1 MKNVVRLVL
10 ACGAAI
16 PVLPAHAQL
25 DSPSAEA
32 ATTQSEAPD
41 ATAAD
46 SAPESGTPTAVSASP
61 ETTAPTD
68 VAPVEATPSAGGE
81 AAPSEAAAASSGNR
95 LIEEV
100 IVSAQRRDEKLQ
112 DVPISVQ
119 AFTGEKLDA
128 LGFKKVED
136 LPAITPGL
144 VLQNKAGY
152 SVIFLRGVGTDA
164 FLPSA
169 DPNVPVY
176 IDGIPQ
182 LSGQGA
188 ANVLGRLTR
197 VEVLKGP
204 QGTLFGRNSTG
215 GAISLTTPDP
225 KGAFS
230 GDVTTEFASYDTFN
244 TNFYLNLP
252 VNDKFGLSLSGY
264 NNRTDGYYRNVAGPL
279 IDTFQRGVRT
289 KLVWDV
295 ADDLTLSAFGVY
307 GEQSDP
313 LSLTTK
319 LTRPARFLSVGGVVL
334 PKDPTP
340 RDRSVAHDLPGGD
353 ALINYSYGGTLDW
366 RLDAVEFKAL
376 GSIQR
381 LNISFAQWDFDSTDR
396 PLVTFYTDSQFQ
408 EQKTAEIQF
417 LSNEGT
423 PFAEYFSFV
432 AGAFYL
438 TGNGGFPTLLLQ
450 VGGANG
456 FGDLPGALLG
466 NPNFIQAFTTPL
478 NRLLTRV
485 GLSPIAGLTGPAT
498 LVAGGILDTESL
510 SGYFQ
515 GTLNL
520 QSSFDLEKPLNLTL
534 GARLDKE
541 TRGLHGGRLG
551 IVSPTA
557 DPHSDRKSDQVTLLT
572 FPVPDVSATQVP
584 LRAALNWF
592 PVDDTQLY
600 ASFARGFTS
609 PTYNTINFFT
619 PPDKVKA
626 SRVDNFEIGAKTQLF
641 DRTLTLNSAAFY
653 VNEYQL
659 LTAFLSVTSGGVV
672 RFANAP
678 KARIYGAEFD
688 ATWQAL
694 PEIDPGLA
702 FTASAAY
709 LNSEYV
715 RFPEGRGFDVDT
727 GLSFGPGS
735 VGPARDFSGHDVV
748 NTPPLTFSV
757 GANQAVNFGD
767 SSLEFAVNANYN
779 DGYFNTPQQE
789 KEYATKAYTL
799 VDTHVSYFY
808 TPWGVEVTAFVKNIF
823 DESYTSSRY
832 AADFGVLDT
841 LNAPRII
848 GARVKVT
855 F

>member
-1 MKNVVRLVL
+1 MKNIVRLML

-16 PVLPAHAQL
+16 PVMPAYAQMET
-25 DSPSAEA
+25 PPAEA
-32 ATTQSEAPD
+32 ATTQPGTPD
-41 ATAAD
+41 PTAAD
-46 SAPESGTPTAVSASP
+46 SAPAP
-61 ETTAPTD
+61 ETTTASDAVPEAT
-68 VAPVEATPSAGGE
+68 APVGTAISVTAE
-81 AAPSEAAAASSGNR
+81 AAPAGAEASGSGNR

-100 IVSAQRRDEKLQ
+100 IVSAQRRDERLQ

-128 LGFKKVED
+128 LGVKKVED
-136 LPAITPGL
+136 LPALTPGL

-152 SVIFLRGVGTDA
+152 TVIFMRGVGTDA

-176 IDGIPQ
+176 VDGIPQ

-188 ANVLGRLTR
+188 ANVLGRLQR

-225 KGAFS
+225 QGAFG
-230 GDVTTEFASYDTFN
+230 GDVTTEFANYDTFN
-244 TNFYLNLP
+244 TSFFLNVP
-252 VNDKFGLSLSGY
+252 VSEQFGATLSGY
-264 NNRTDGYYRNVAGPL
+264 SNRSDGYYRNVAGPI
-279 IDTFQRGVRT
+279 IDTFQRGART
-289 KLVWDV
+289 KLVWNPTDQ
-295 ADDLTLSAFGVY
+295 LTISAFGVY

-319 LTRPARFLSVGGVVL
+319 LTRPAPLLSLGGILL

-340 RDRSVAHDLPGGD
+340 RARSVAQDLSGGD
-353 ALINYSYGGTLDW
+353 ALINFSYGGSADW
-366 RLDAVEFKAL
+366 KLDAIELKAL

-396 PLVTFYTDSQFQ
+396 PLITFYTDNQFQ
-408 EQKTAEIQF
+408 EQKTAEIQL

-423 PFAEYFSFV
+423 PYSEYFSFV

-438 TGNGGFPTLLLQ
+438 TGNGGFPSLQLQ

-456 FGDLPGALLG
+456 FGDLPAAILG
-466 NPNFIQAFTTPL
+466 FPGFAAAFTTPL
-478 NRLLTRV
+478 NAALAGV
-485 GLSPIAGLTGPAT
+485 GLAPIAGLTGPTT
-498 LVAGGILDTESL
+498 LTAGGILSTESL

-520 QSSFDLEKPLNLTL
+520 QSTLDLSTRLNLTL
-534 GARLDKE
+534 GARLDQE

-551 IVSPTA
+551 IILPPNN
-557 DPHSDRKSDQVTLLT
+557 PHSDRIQDQTTLLT

-619 PPDKVKA
+619 PPDQVKA
-626 SRVDNFEIGAKTQLF
+626 SRVDNFEVGAKTQLF
-641 DRTLTLNSAAFY
+641 DRTLTLNTAAFY
-653 VNEYQL
+653 VNEYEL

-688 ATWQAL
+688 STWQAL

-702 FTASAAY
+702 FTASGAF
-709 LNSEYV
+709 LKSKYV
-715 RFPEGRGFDVDT
+715 SFPDGRGFDTAT

-735 VGPARDFSGHDVV
+735 PLPARDFSGNRIV
-748 NTPPLTFSV
+748 NTPTFTSSV
-757 GANQAVNFGD
+757 GVNQAINFGN
-767 SSLEFAVNANYN
+767 SSVELAANANYN
-779 DGYFNTPQQE
+779 SGYYNTPQQE
-789 KEYATKAYTL
+789 KLYATKAYTL

-808 TPWGVEVTAFVKNIF
+808 TPWGIELTGFVRNIF

-841 LNAPRII
+841 LNAPRTY
-848 GARVKVT
+848 GAHVKVT